1 METTRSLPPSV
12 ERKHIHSRHV
22 ESHGFLRADGLWD
35 IEARIKD
42 TKTYFTRNADGRERQ
57 PGEALHHMEVRLTLD
72 DTLKV
77 FNAPML
83 PIRCVA
89 SLALLWARAG
99 ARLLMRRWV
108 ACEVARMCAS

>member
-77 FNAPML
+77 FNA
-83 PIRCVA
+83 IA
-89 SLALLWARAG
+89 IIAG
-99 ARLLMRRWV
+99 SPFVSSWRSHLEDRRSSGKDGV
-108 ACEVARMCAS
+108 HLSS